1 MYPYRVLAFDRATG
15 TFTVDF
21 LDIQDEALNHAA
33 PRANGVYLAGQA
45 LEDAIQLLR
54 KPLPDLTE
62 AEYLQRFP
70 EDDPSLL
77 TGGEDIEAK
86 IEVLPPETGMLVGDA
101 ALAFFMSAGNAKT
114 VK

>member
-21 LDIQDEALNHAA
+21 TDIKNEALNHHA
-33 PRANGVYLAGQA
+33 PRLNGVYLAGQA

-54 KPLPDLTE
+54 KPFEELTE
-62 AEYLQRFP
+62 AEYQLRCP
-70 EDDPSLL
+70 EDDPATI

-86 IEVLPPETGMLVGDA
+86 VELLPPNANVLMGEE
-101 ALAFFMSAGNAKT
+101 ALALLEMFRPK
-114 VK
+114 